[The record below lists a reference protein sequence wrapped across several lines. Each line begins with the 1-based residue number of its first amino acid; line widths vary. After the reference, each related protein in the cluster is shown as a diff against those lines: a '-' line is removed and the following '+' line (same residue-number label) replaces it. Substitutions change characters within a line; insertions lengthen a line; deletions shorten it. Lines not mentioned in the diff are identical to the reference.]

1 MQLKKYSLILAILL
15 IIGSICISPV
25 FGANAST
32 KTITDMGGKTVTV
45 PTDVQKL
52 IITCY
57 GGATQEV
64 AVMGGKDKIIAQ
76 PPQSFPTFLKMYP
89 DLAKVP
95 NVGSFDNLNLESIMK
110 LNPDVVI
117 NSVTAPKGN
126 GKLEENSIPVV
137 QVYTGKATLDNIY
150 NEFRMTG
157 DLLNKPD
164 QAEKLIS
171 YWDKKKALINER
183 ISKIPENERKTVYYM
198 LGGPLHTNGE
208 KWWGNSFVTIAGGIN
223 VADGIGDVRDINAE
237 QLSKWDPDVIV
248 VSANEGS
255 YVSDDKINSDPQL
268 AGLKAVKN
276 GSVYHIPIGGFW
288 WDRPSPES
296 PLGFL
301 WLAKTLY
308 PDKFSDI
315 DLSSETKEFFNE
327 FYGYSLSDDEVKE
340 ILAAKDPSVKGT

>member
-1 MQLKKYSLILAILL
+1 MQLTRYSVILTIILIM
-15 IIGSICISPV
+15 GSICISPV
-25 FGANAST
+25 FGDAVST
-32 KTITDMGGKTVTV
+32 KTITDMGGKSVTI
-45 PTDVQKL
+45 PADVQKI

-64 AVMGGKDKIIAQ
+64 AVMGAKEKIIAQ
-76 PPQSFPTFLKMYP
+76 PPQKFATFLKMYP
-89 DLAKVP
+89 DLAQVP
-95 NVGSFDNLNLESIMK
+95 NVGSFDELNLESIMK

-117 NSVTAPKGN
+117 NSVTAGKGN
-126 GKLEENSIPVV
+126 AKLEENSIPVI

-150 NEFRMTG
+150 NEFRMVG

-171 YWDKKKALINER
+171 YWDKKKALLNER
-183 ISKIPENERKTVYYM
+183 ISAIPENERKSVYYM

-208 KWWGNSFVTIAGGIN
+208 KWWGHSFVTIAGGIN

-255 YVSDDKINSDPQL
+255 YVTDEAITSNPQL

-308 PDKFSDI
+308 PDTFSDI
-315 DLSSETKEFFNE
+315 DMASETREFFKE
-327 FYGYSLSDDEVKE
+327 FYGYDLSDDEVKE
-340 ILAAKDPSVKGT
+340 ILAAKAPAV